1 MRISATPVPCVDPP
15 AFLIPVQMKPADLLD
30 FWFSGESRKFWFD
43 SSPAFDARVRDGFE
57 APWREASDG
66 RLADWEATPD
76 GALALVIL
84 LDQMPL
90 NMFRDQPAGYSTEAQ
105 SREVAGRA
113 IEHGFDVRLG
123 NAQKVFLYMP
133 YMHSETLAD
142 QDRAVELF
150 TLAGL
155 ADNARWAGHH
165 REIVRRFGRFPHRN
179 AILGRKST
187 TAEQVWLASADAFR
201 P

>member
-1 MRISATPVPCVDPP
+1 MLPP
-15 AFLIPVQMKPADLLD
+15 MTPADLLD
-30 FWFSGESRKFWFD
+30 FWFSEESKQYWFD
-43 SSPAFDARVRDGFE
+43 STPAFDAQVRDSFGDL
-57 APWREASDG
+57 WRKARDG
-66 RLADWEATPD
+66 RLTEWETTPD
-76 GALALVIL
+76 GALALVVL

-90 NMFRDQPAGYSTEAQ
+90 NMFRDQPAGYSTGTL

-113 IEHGFDVRLG
+113 IARGFDARPG
-123 NAQKVFLYMP
+123 DAQKVFLYMP

-155 ADNARWAGHH
+155 ADNARWAEHH
-165 REIVRRFGRFPHRN
+165 RGIVRRFGRFPHRN
-179 AILGRKST
+179 AILGRRST
-187 TAEQVWLASADAFR
+187 ADELEWLASADAFR